1 MAPQGWTLAAP
12 RHVIETAGRGPELYD
27 GVLPTEAGDGDQ
39 LGVSFRS
46 PFAGARS
53 LGRAAGAQAAC
64 DLIRHMKDARR
75 SGEGLALI
83 PLTNRRNRP
92 RRKWTPVARRGP
104 AACGLRLGNAK
115 ALAQRPAKRRG
126 FRRWPAARPI
136 SLCTRRLVGGAGS
149 PARTR
154 LFAPISL
161 IYGKIQGIR
170 TNSGSAGLAISPD
183 SPARAGACTPR
194 SLRSTTGN

>member
-1 MAPQGWTLAAP
+1 MALQGWALAAP

-115 ALAQRPAKRRG
+115 TLGQKPAKSRG
-126 FRRWPAARPI
+126 FRRWPEARPI
-136 SLCTRRLVGGAGS
+136 SLCNSRLVGGES
-149 PARTR
+149 
-154 LFAPISL
+154 
-161 IYGKIQGIR
+161 GIR
-170 TNSGSAGLAISPD
+170 THGTFRYTRFPSVRLQPLGHLSAQHDGGLLV
-183 SPARAGACTPR
+183 R
-194 SLRSTTGN
+194 